1 MNKVKGDETVL
12 KDDEAREQFFKTA
25 TIKDIELVDFG
36 FNPRAIGE
44 GKAV

>member
-1 MNKVKGDETVL
+1 MNKVNGDETVL

-36 FNPRAIGE
+36 FNPRATGE